1 MKLQH
6 SKKNLFSVKSLISYQ
21 LKLNCI
27 FVNLNHLEIFH
38 TSENTEKKYFH
49 DCKKV
54 RKMCLQFDYKKLLL
68 SDVRR
73 GERQGILFFFLNYL
87 ISSVSS
93 GFQWTEFDG
102 FTITFLISFEKRQ
115 FIVWMGTT
123 WHIYLSQWVV
133 IWLWFI
139 VWVIKLNCSNILIL
153 NCNETCGQIPFFTW
167 KLI

>member
-1 MKLQH
+1 MFLIKSATKYAFNSTH
-6 SKKNLFSVKSLISYQ
+6 NWNYNTPKKNLFSVKSLISYQ

-73 GERQGILFFFLNYL
+73 GERQGILFFFELSYLECFKWVPMNRIWRVYNNVSNLFWKEAIYSVNGNYL
-87 ISSVSS
+87 THLFIAMS
-93 GFQWTEFDG
+93 GD
-102 FTITFLISFEKRQ
+102 LI
-115 FIVWMGTT
+115 
-123 WHIYLSQWVV
+123 V
-133 IWLWFI
+133 IHSL
-139 VWVIKLNCSNILIL
+139 
-153 NCNETCGQIPFFTW
+153 GD
-167 KLI
+167 